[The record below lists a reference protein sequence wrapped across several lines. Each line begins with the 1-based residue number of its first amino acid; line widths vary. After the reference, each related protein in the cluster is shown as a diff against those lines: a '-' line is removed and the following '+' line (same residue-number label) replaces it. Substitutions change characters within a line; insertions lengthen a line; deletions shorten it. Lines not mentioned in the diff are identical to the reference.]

1 LDILEQLKAIAS
13 QFSILSIRFKTNHDM
28 FLIDA
33 SYSYDHEKNNCIS
46 LSLKI
51 DRVDGGVNSN
61 NHYFWPMH
69 LVINQL
75 SAECRYTELNTV
87 LIGLCVNDRCPD
99 SDLFFMSVL
108 SQFKKFEFVQAI
120 AFRDAIKDVKFFVFK
135 NLLEEPVVRT
145 ELNLTKDSL
154 KETALQLEA
163 ALDNFGQE
171 CKFADSY

>member
-1 LDILEQLKAIAS
+1 MDILEQLKAIAS
-13 QFSILSIRFKTNHDM
+13 QFSLLSIRFKTNHDM
-28 FLIDA
+28 FLMDA
-33 SYSYDHEKNNCIS
+33 SYSYDREKNNCIS

-51 DRVDGGVNSN
+51 DRVDGVNSK

-75 SAECRYTELNTV
+75 PAECRYTELNTV

-120 AFRDAIKDVKFFVFK
+120 VLGT
-135 NLLEEPVVRT
+135 LLQM
-145 ELNLTKDSL
+145 LSFLFL
-154 KETALQLEA
+154 KT
-163 ALDNFGQE
+163 
-171 CKFADSY
+171 C

>member
-1 LDILEQLKAIAS
+1 
-13 QFSILSIRFKTNHDM
+13 M